1 MRALHGF
8 VAGVLGT
15 LVFHQIALA
24 VLHAIGLS
32 PFGAYPMAPT
42 APLGVPTVVSLA
54 FWGGVWGIPYAF
66 IHRRFPAGAG
76 YWVAAFL
83 FGAIATSFV
92 GLFIL
97 PFVKGGPFAA
107 GGNVPVLIVVFLIN
121 GAWGVGTGVVLR
133 RLEGRF
139 GRTAP
144 VAA

>member
-1 MRALHGF
+1 MRALYGF

-24 VLHAIGLS
+24 ILHAVGLA

-42 APLGVPTVVSLA
+42 APLGVPAVLSLA
-54 FWGGVWGIPYAF
+54 FWGGVWGILYAF
-66 IHRRFPAGAG
+66 VHHRFPGGAG

-133 RLEGRF
+133 WLEGRF